1 MIVVEEGCGCCT
13 CRSDSNDLVAKHLN
27 LASFSEA
34 AVFAASVTVNAA
46 EGDIPGDL
54 TTTATIAIGESVT
67 GELEVLG
74 DTDWFR
80 IDLVEGQTVSISL
93 SGSGVSPVS
102 DTYLRIFGSGG
113 GLLATNDDGGD
124 GLNSLLR
131 FTANTTGTY
140 FIEADSWN
148 GQSTGEYTLT
158 VTEAAPLE
166 IYSLDEI
173 AAQLTSGYWGGD
185 ERAYSAPTIFYEFV
199 GLSAGE
205 EALALAAM
213 QYWSSVADIKF
224 SPTYDGA
231 FPATLTFQNTESG
244 AWSESSVQYWDG
256 TITTSIVNVSA
267 NWFAQNG
274 STLNSYSYQTYLHEL
289 GHALGLGHAG
299 NYNGDASFA
308 TDALYLNDSWA
319 TTVMSYFDQRD
330 NSYFSQQGFTLAYIG
345 TPMLADIVAI
355 QNLYGARE
363 TRTGDNTYG
372 FNGVGIQDVFDAN
385 LYPNIAYTIWD
396 SGGHDTLDYSD
407 FTADQWINLN
417 AESYSNVGGNV
428 GNVAIARGVVIEDAK
443 GGSGADGL
451 FGNDVTNVLWGNAG
465 DDYIDGGFLA
475 DVLWGGDGNDHLI
488 GSAGNDTLRG
498 EAGNDTLEG
507 GASWDYLFGGPGDDT
522 LTAGNGN
529 DNLFGDAGD
538 DTLDGGAGADLL
550 IGGGGSDTLEGGAG
564 NDLLKGEWANDT
576 LLGGDG
582 DDVILGGVGL
592 DTVFAGA
599 GNDIVYGEEG
609 RDTLYGV
616 DGNDRLYGA
625 SEDDLLSG
633 GAGDDELFGGS
644 GDDRIAGGS
653 GNDLLTGGAG
663 NDLFVFAD
671 YGAGNVDTIL
681 DFAVGDKI
689 GLDRTMLFG
698 TIDKLGALDPGA
710 FRYGTQAQDADDRI
724 LYQSSTGKL
733 FYDPDGVGG
742 VDAVLFAQVAPGTAL
757 NANSFVAFG
766 EPAPPPIEAIDPVF
780 A

>member
-46 EGDIPGDL
+46 EGDIPGDV

-231 FPATLTFQNTESG
+231 FPATLTFQNMESG

-355 QNLYGARE
+355 QNLYGVRE

-396 SGGHDTLDYSD
+396 SGGHDTLDYSG
-407 FTADQWINLN
+407 FTADQWIDLR
-417 AESYSNVGGNV
+417 AEYYSNIGGNT

-443 GGSGADGL
+443 GGPGADTLVGNDVSNALWGL
-451 FGNDVTNVLWGNAG
+451 DGNDNIDGGGAWDLLWGGEGDDYLVGNFGNDT
-465 DDYIDGGFLA
+465 IRGG
-475 DVLWGGDGNDHLI
+475 I
-488 GSAGNDTLRG
+488 GNDTLRG
-498 EAGNDTLEG
+498 
-507 GASWDYLFGGPGDDT
+507 GASWDNLFGGPGNDT
-522 LTAGNGN
+522 LHGGNGR
-529 DNLFGDAGD
+529 DKLYGDSGD
-538 DTLDGGAGADLL
+538 DTLQGGSGADLL
-550 IGGGGSDTLEGGAG
+550 RGAGGADTLSGGDG
-564 NDLLKGEWANDT
+564 DDLIKGEWANDT
-576 LLGGDG
+576 LLGGNG
-582 DDVILGGVGL
+582 DDVMFGG
-592 DTVFAGA
+592 
-599 GNDIVYGEEG
+599 
-609 RDTLYGV
+609 
-616 DGNDRLYGA
+616 DGSDRL
-625 SEDDLLSG
+625 E
-633 GAGDDELFGGS
+633 
-644 GDDRIAGGS
+644 GGS
-653 GNDLLTGGAG
+653 GNDILTGGAG
-663 NDLFVFAD
+663 NDVFVFAA
-671 YGAGNVDTIL
+671 YGSGNADIID
-681 DFAVGDKI
+681 DFQRGDKI
-689 GLDRTMLFG
+689 GLDRNQSFG
-698 TIDKLGALDPGA
+698 AIDTLGALD
-710 FRYGTQAQDADDRI
+710 RSTLVYGTEAKDADDRI
-724 LYQSSTGKL
+724 IYQWSTGKL

-742 VDAVLFAQVAPGTAL
+742 VDAVLFAQLEPRTDISPQSFLAFGEAAPPTDAL
-757 NANSFVAFG
+757 NAAD
-766 EPAPPPIEAIDPVF
+766 PIF